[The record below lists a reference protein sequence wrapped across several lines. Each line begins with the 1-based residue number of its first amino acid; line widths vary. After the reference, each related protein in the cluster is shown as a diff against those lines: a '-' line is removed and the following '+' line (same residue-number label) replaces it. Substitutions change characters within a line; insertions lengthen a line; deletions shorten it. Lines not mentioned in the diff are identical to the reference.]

1 MKRMK
6 YTRKVKKGCCYI
18 LAMLLFF
25 NVTTGIS
32 LVRTTKVQAADK
44 TITLVQAIS
53 LALNNSDDYR
63 KVKSKISLQQIKYVQ
78 AVKSVQLKKKNMTTF
93 RWSPLLSFH
102 FPESTSLSD
111 EFEWTN
117 KPLVAQ
123 SELQKLQHQLTDV
136 NYSVREKVSNLYVQ
150 AYTAQYTIKY
160 QQDYIEE
167 LNTALEKNKARLYIS
182 TAKQSDIDT
191 IEKSITSANTALG
204 NATRKFEALKSQ
216 LSELISLDV
225 TSGYTFKEPYVTGE
239 IDRSQLENIVQYTLD
254 NSYTYY
260 TAKVDTQ
267 VALAALNTNYRLM
280 ESHYGKD
287 MSYISQ
293 YVNSIKNG
301 NKVDTDAFK
310 TAYDKFL
317 NKIDSY
323 WSGKKRILL
332 IKVPKEWFKGEVDGI
347 RYVEDDPYI
356 LYTNALEYTD
366 ALNEQNSTAKDI
378 RSEVES
384 GFENLVVVK
393 NSYVS
398 LKKQTEQLEQDLETA
413 MILNKLGELE
423 YKEYKEAEDL
433 YKEAQ
438 LNELEALDMYTQ
450 TLFSY
455 DRLTCGAITKLL
467 AGEDISISA
476 AAGGESFTQA
486 EAAQNITYTITTKFE
501 DSIFELNVNVP
512 DDYVPEVTAYEL
524 WVDNTQIG
532 QRTMVG
538 ETIRHLALTLDSIQ
552 KVSIRLYDGDSYVTE
567 CSIDPL
573 QYKGILKPDNNS
585 SESTGETAQTEQ
597 LSRQVGSFSL
607 LSNRITDMSTITI
620 KANPTENIHYY
631 RIINL
636 DGKSLCNDSYVDIKD
651 TFSYFSFVVKDL
663 GQLKVELYDG
673 NYNLLYTGNFET
685 ENMTI
690 TVKE

>member
-1 MKRMK
+1 MKHTK
-6 YTRKVKKGCCYI
+6 KVKKGCCYI
-18 LAMLLFF
+18 LVMVFLL
-25 NVTTGIS
+25 NLIAGIS
-32 LVRTTKVQAADK
+32 LTNITKVQAADK
-44 TITLVQAIS
+44 TITLAQVIS

-63 KVKSKISLQQIKYVQ
+63 KVKSKISLQEIKYTQ

-117 KPLVAQ
+117 KPFVAQ

-150 AYTAQYTIKY
+150 AYTAQYTIKF

-167 LNTALEKNKARLYIS
+167 LNTSLEKNKARLYVN

-191 IEKSITSANTALG
+191 IEKSIASANTALG
-204 NATRKFEALKSQ
+204 NAKRKFEALKSQ
-216 LSELISLDV
+216 LSDMISLDV

-239 IDRSQLENIVQYTLD
+239 IDRAQLESIVQYTLD
-254 NSYTYY
+254 NSHTYY
-260 TAKVDTQ
+260 TAKIDTQ
-267 VALAALNTNYRLM
+267 VALAALNTNYSLM

-293 YVNSIKNG
+293 YINNIKNG
-301 NKVDTDAFK
+301 KKVDTDAFK
-310 TAYDKFL
+310 TAYNQFL
-317 NKIDSY
+317 DKIDSY
-323 WSGKKRILL
+323 WNGKKRILF
-332 IKVPKEWFKGEVDGI
+332 IKIPKEWFKGEMDGI

-366 ALNEQNSTAKDI
+366 ALNEQNLTAKDI
-378 RSEVES
+378 RSEVEN

-393 NSYVS
+393 NSYTS
-398 LKKQTEQLEQDLETA
+398 LKKQTEQLKQELEKA
-413 MILNKLGELE
+413 MVLNKLGELE
-423 YKEYKEAEDL
+423 YKEYKETEDL

-501 DSIFELNVNVP
+501 DNIFELNVNVP
-512 DDYVPEVTAYEL
+512 DDYEPEVTAYEL
-524 WVDNTQIG
+524 WIDNTQIG
-532 QRTMVG
+532 QRTQAG
-538 ETIRHLALTLDSIQ
+538 ETVRHLALALDSIQ
-552 KVSIRLYDGDSYVTE
+552 NVSIRLYDGESFVAE
-567 CSIDPL
+567 CSIDPS
-573 QYKGILKPDNNS
+573 QYKGILKPAGNS
-585 SESTGETAQTEQ
+585 GNSTGETAEETQV
-597 LSRQVGSFSL
+597 SRQVGSYSL
-607 LSNRITDMSTITI
+607 LANRITGMSTITI
-620 KANPTENIHYY
+620 KTNPIENIRYY
-631 RIINL
+631 RITNSE
-636 DGKSLCNDSYVDIKD
+636 GKVLYNDSYIDIID
-651 TFSYFSFVVKDL
+651 TFNYFSFAVKDL
-663 GQLKVELYDG
+663 DQLKVELYDE
-673 NYNLLYTGNFET
+673 NYNLLYTGDFET
-685 ENMTI
+685 KDMTI